1 LTIRICILASSP
13 RKALF
18 IPFNMIY
25 KHQIIALCLAI
36 PDVSVCAKPLNISFP
51 SLGETVVGDLYL
63 PIGNGPFPA
72 VVTGPGF
79 AGVKEMLIP
88 DYANA
93 LASAGIAT
101 LAIDYIGFGASSGKV
116 RQDIKTQDQITS
128 YKDALG
134 VLEKDNRFDPKRLGA
149 WGTSLGGA
157 HTLVVSAND
166 PRVKAA
172 VAIIPHIELDPAAME
187 DRISMVDAIEADVKA
202 AEIGGKR
209 VMVAVSGNPGDKA
222 AMTSD
227 GAVAWTKDVTKNAPL
242 YRNEV
247 TASSLLAMSTYSTVA
262 DAANIKI
269 PLRAITAKD
278 DSITPAS
285 KIHKA
290 LDGVKGV
297 DFKDFPGTHF
307 GLFGANL
314 TATIDLTVDWF
325 VTHLK

>member
-1 LTIRICILASSP
+1 MNSKR
-13 RKALF
+13 RF
-18 IPFNMIY
+18 IGS
-25 KHQIIALCLAI
+25 CLAVLN
-36 PDVSVCAKPLNISFP
+36 VSVRAQPQNISFA
-51 SLGETVVGDLYL
+51 SVGETVVGDLYL
-63 PIGNGPFPA
+63 PKGNGPFPA

-101 LAIDYIGFGASSGKV
+101 LAFDYIGFGASSGKI
-116 RQDIKTQDQITS
+116 RQDIQIKDQITS
-128 YKDALG
+128 YRDALG
-134 VLEKDNRFDPKRLGA
+134 VLEKDNRFDSKRLGA

-172 VAIIPHIELDPAAME
+172 VAIIPHIELDAKGTEEQP
-187 DRISMVDAIEADVKA
+187 SMIGAIEADVKA
-202 AEIGGKR
+202 AGSGGKR
-209 VMVAVSGNPGDKA
+209 VMVAVSGNPGDNA
-222 AMTSD
+222 AMTTD

-247 TASSLLAMSTYSTVA
+247 TASSLLALSTYSTVA

-285 KIHKA
+285 KIHRA
-290 LDGVKGV
+290 LDSVKGV

-314 TATIDLTVDWF
+314 TATIDLTVDWWTNFLSF
-325 VTHLK
+325 VRVSLVQEEAKAEENES

>member
-1 LTIRICILASSP
+1 MYSKFHNLAFFLVGSSLIV
-13 RKALF
+13 A
-18 IPFNMIY
+18 
-25 KHQIIALCLAI
+25 Q
-36 PDVSVCAKPLNISFP
+36 PLNISFP
-51 SLGETVVGDLYL
+51 SLGETAVGDLYL
-63 PIGNGPFPA
+63 PKGNGPFPA
-72 VVTGPGF
+72 VVTAPGF

-88 DYANA
+88 DYAIA
-93 LASAGIAT
+93 LANAGIAT
-101 LAIDYIGFGASSGKV
+101 LAFDYIGFGASSGKV
-116 RQDIKTQDQITS
+116 RQDIKPADQVQS
-128 YKDALG
+128 FKDAIG
-134 VLEKDNRFDPKRLGA
+134 VLEKDKRFDPKNLGA

-157 HTLVVSAND
+157 HTLVVAAND
-166 PRVKAA
+166 PRVKVG
-172 VAIIPHIELDPAAME
+172 VAIIPHIEIDPDAMG
-187 DRISMVDAIEADVKA
+187 DRLSLANEMEADAKA
-202 AEIGGKR
+202 VESGGKR
-209 VMVAVSGNPGDKA
+209 VMIDVSGNPGDKA

-227 GAVAWTKDVTKNAPL
+227 GAVAWTKNVTRNAPS
-242 YRNEV
+242 YVNKV
-247 TASSLLAMSTYSTVA
+247 TASSLIAMAGYSTMA

-325 VTHLK
+325 VTRLK